1 MSNWEQTKYGQK
13 LKEMVEEELN
23 QSHLQ
28 SKDWSHVKKTDD
40 AIYVIFSYNNNET
53 IWNLLDNSKTKKLRD
68 LRRALQKKIKTYE
81 K

>member
-23 QSHLQ
+23 QSYLQ
-28 SKDWSHVKKTDD
+28 SRDWSHVKKIDD

-68 LRRALQKKIKTYE
+68 LRRALQTKIKTYE